1 MSRHRDDDLR
11 REIQAHLDLEA
22 EEREADGLSP
32 DEARVAAHR
41 AFGNVL
47 RIREEARS
55 VWMAPWCDN
64 GLQHL
69 PMWLLRDL
77 RYGFRSIRRTAPI
90 SLAVVITLV
99 VGVSMNAVVF
109 AVFNGMLF
117 RPAVTRE
124 PSSFVQLYVE
134 LSGLWH
140 RELHGPRW
148 LATLEDLET
157 VQRATHTLAAVT
169 ASRWASF
176 SLTDGGESLR
186 GAFVACNYLA
196 AHLGPMRAGR
206 GLVDADCTAPAGG
219 AVVVL
224 TERGWRRHFGGD
236 PSILG
241 RSVRVNNHPLMVVGI
256 APDDAVGPVA
266 AMLYVPYT
274 LQPVL
279 QGPLDYFREPAG
291 RHAWL
296 TISGRLSAGRT
307 SSEAQV
313 EIDVLT
319 RNLDRRHP
327 GQHTRIRVTDG
338 AIIHEPETARSMP
351 MLVALCLGTTAVIL
365 LLVCANV
372 TTLLLARAVARR
384 REMALRLSLG
394 ATRGQLVRQLMTET
408 AMLGG
413 GAGIVSILA
422 AWYLPNRVAQMLTPF
437 PLQETFGPDGRVV
450 ALTLGLALLAGGVAG
465 LSPAIETLR
474 VDVADP
480 LRSGGPGGAGRASP
494 RLSGLLITNQ
504 LSISLA
510 LLIVMAMIGRAQ
522 HRMLDARLDYD
533 PATVIV
539 TSIDLGRS
547 GYTGLSAR
555 TFYDRLVPALEALPG
570 VRAVAFSSPP
580 PFRGVNHRAVSTAEA
595 AAETR
600 LVSCRAVS
608 PGFFSMTGVRLLEGR
623 LFTDIEARTPGPVM
637 PVMISRSF
645 ARRYFPGVSSVGR
658 RIRIGE
664 GDRAEIVGV
673 VSDTISVRVSEPDEP
688 IVYQPLYTA
697 TVAGMAP
704 LVQSG
709 ADAAGVAEMIRAR
722 VRALD
727 ARLTARPETV
737 SVTIAGEASQYA
749 AVIRVMAIPTSLALF
764 LSLVGVYGLTSFAAA
779 QRTHEI
785 GVRIACGARPRQV
798 VHVLVRWLQRP
809 FVTGL
814 LGGGMLSLGGVW
826 MLRRTALRVD
836 LPSSDPVALAVAIGL
851 LLGAALTAAAIPV
864 VRAARQDPWAVLKD

>member
-1 MSRHRDDDLR
+1 MSRHRDEDLR

-32 DEARVAAHR
+32 EEARVAARR

-47 RIREEARS
+47 RIREEAHS
-55 VWMAPWCDN
+55 VWVAPWRAH
-64 GLQHL
+64 GLQNL
-69 PMWLLRDL
+69 PMSLIRDL

-90 SLAVVITLV
+90 SLAVVLTLV
-99 VGVSMNAVVF
+99 VGVSMNSVVF

-124 PSSFVQLYVE
+124 PSSFVQMYVE

-148 LATLEDLET
+148 LGTLEDLET
-157 VQRATHTLAAVT
+157 IQRATHTMAAVT

-176 SLTDGGESLR
+176 SLTDRGESLR

-196 AHLGPMRAGR
+196 AHLGPIRAGR

-236 PSILG
+236 PSIVG
-241 RSVRVNNHPLMVVGI
+241 RSVRINDHPLTVVGI

-274 LQPVL
+274 LQPGL

-307 SSEAQV
+307 LSEAQAEV
-313 EIDVLT
+313 DVLT
-319 RNLDRRHP
+319 KDLDRRHP
-327 GQHTRIRVTDG
+327 GQHTRINVTDG
-338 AIIHEPETARSMP
+338 AIIREPETARSMP
-351 MLVALCLGTTAVIL
+351 MLMALCLGTTAVIL
-365 LLVCANV
+365 LMVCANV

-384 REMALRLSLG
+384 REMAVRLSLG
-394 ATRGQLVRQLMTET
+394 ATRGQLVRQLLTET
-408 AMLGG
+408 AMLGA
-413 GAGIVSILA
+413 GAGLVSLLA
-422 AWYLPNRVAQMLTPF
+422 AWYLPDRVAQMLTPF
-437 PLQETFGPDGRVV
+437 PLQATFGPDGRVI
-450 ALTLGLALLAGGVAG
+450 ALTLGLALLAGGLAG

-474 VDVADP
+474 VSGADP
-480 LRSGGPGGAGRASP
+480 LRSGGLVGSGGASP

-510 LLIVMAMIGRAQ
+510 LLIVMAMIGRVQ
-522 HRMLDARLDYD
+522 HRMLDVRLDFD
-533 PATVIV
+533 PATVIA

-547 GYTGLSAR
+547 GYTGVSAR
-555 TFYDRLVPALEALPG
+555 AFYDRLVPALEVLPG

-580 PFRGVNHRAVSTAEA
+580 PFRGVNPRAISTAENT
-595 AAETR
+595 AETR

-623 LFTDIEARTPGPVM
+623 LFTDSEARSPGPLM
-637 PVMISRSF
+637 PVMVSSSF
-645 ARRYFPGVSSVGR
+645 ARRHFPGVSSVGR
-658 RIRIGE
+658 RIQIGE

-673 VSDTISVRVSEPDEP
+673 VSDTISVRVSDPDEP
-688 IVYQPLYTA
+688 IIYQPLSTA
-697 TVAGMAP
+697 TVASLAP
-704 LVQSG
+704 LVQVET
-709 ADAAGVAEMIRAR
+709 DAAGVVEMIRAR
-722 VRALD
+722 VKSLD
-727 ARLTARPETV
+727 SRLTARPETV
-737 SVTIAGEASQYA
+737 SATIADEASQYS
-749 AVIRVMAIPTSLALF
+749 AVFRVMAIPTILALF
-764 LSLVGVYGLTSFAAA
+764 LALVGVYGLTSFAAA

-798 VHVLVRWLQRP
+798 VQIFLRWLQRP
-809 FVTGL
+809 LLTGL
-814 LGGGMLSLGGVW
+814 LSGGLLALGGVW
-826 MLRRTALRVD
+826 MLGRTAVRVD

-851 LLGAALTAAAIPV
+851 LLGSALTAAAIPIL
-864 VRAARQDPWAVLKD
+864 RAARKDPWALLKD

>member
-1 MSRHRDDDLR
+1 MPIAPR
-11 REIQAHLDLEA
+11 RPA
-22 EEREADGLSP
+22 
-32 DEARVAAHR
+32 
-41 AFGNVL
+41 
-47 RIREEARS
+47 
-55 VWMAPWCDN
+55 APWSSSPN
-64 GLQHL
+64 G
-69 PMWLLRDL
+69 
-77 RYGFRSIRRTAPI
+77 
-90 SLAVVITLV
+90 
-99 VGVSMNAVVF
+99 
-109 AVFNGMLF
+109 
-117 RPAVTRE
+117 
-124 PSSFVQLYVE
+124 
-134 LSGLWH
+134 
-140 RELHGPRW
+140 
-148 LATLEDLET
+148 
-157 VQRATHTLAAVT
+157 
-169 ASRWASF
+169 
-176 SLTDGGESLR
+176 DGGAISEEIPRSL
-186 GAFVACNYLA
+186 GAAS
-196 AHLGPMRAGR
+196 GS
-206 GLVDADCTAPAGG
+206 T
-219 AVVVL
+219 
-224 TERGWRRHFGGD
+224 T
-236 PSILG
+236 I
-241 RSVRVNNHPLMVVGI
+241 RSWSSALRQT
-256 APDDAVGPVA
+256 
-266 AMLYVPYT
+266 MLSARLRQCSTLPYT

-480 LRSGGPGGAGRASP
+480 LRSGGPAGAGRASP

-704 LVQSG
+704 LVQSD
-709 ADAAGVAEMIRAR
+709 ADAAGVADMIRAR

-727 ARLTARPETV
+727 SRLTARPETV
-737 SVTIAGEASQYA
+737 SATIAGESSQYS

-764 LSLVGVYGLTSFAAA
+764 LSLVGVYGLTSFAVA

-798 VHVLVRWLQRP
+798 VHMFVRSLRRPLVS
-809 FVTGL
+809 GL
-814 LGGGMLSLGGVW
+814 LGGAHAVAG
-826 MLRRTALRVD
+826 RRVD
-836 LPSSDPVALAVAIGL
+836 AAAN
-851 LLGAALTAAAIPV
+851 GAASGSAVVGSSGARRGDRTVAGCRADCGHNSSTARRAEGSMGCAEGLAAARCRWTSVLFWSRADVLDRERNERIGF
-864 VRAARQDPWAVLKD
+864 VRGQARRSFHRRLVTPR